1 MSRKPLRRDDQGA
14 SLVEFAL
21 ILPLFAL
28 ILFAIVDFGALFSS
42 YTTMRGGVQA
52 SARLA
57 SLDQYDSFGGSC
69 GATDPTSEMVCTT
82 ISEIGG
88 MLATD
93 PGTLEVGICFV
104 NSGTSCA
111 TEADSQTGSQCNPG
125 SSPAT
130 YCEVEICAQVT
141 ARSTTGITAPF
152 LDGKVISTKSIV
164 RLELG
169 NSSATSYHSLDSG
182 TVAYDGVN
190 YGTMTCT

>member
-1 MSRKPLRRDDQGA
+1 MSRMQLRRDEQGV
-14 SLVEFAL
+14 SMVEFAL
-21 ILPLFAL
+21 VLPFFAL
-28 ILFAIVDFGALFSS
+28 LLFAIVDFGALFSS

-57 SLDQYDSFGGSC
+57 SLDQYDSFGGTC

-82 ISEIGG
+82 ISEVGR

-93 PGTLEVGICFV
+93 SATLEVGICFV
-104 NSGTSCA
+104 DPGTTCA
-111 TEADSQTGSQCNPG
+111 AEGNGQTGNQCNPG

-152 LDGKVISTKSIV
+152 LDGKAISTKSIV

-169 NSSATSYHSLDSG
+169 DSSVTAYHSLDSG
-182 TVAYDGVN
+182 SVTYDGVN
-190 YGTMTCT
+190 YGAMTCT